1 MAARETMLAPEMRGW
16 GSKAPEGK
24 LCSISNIS
32 KAPLKHPAGDVRSAE
47 VCEPSSQRSGLRGR
61 RELERHWQ
69 LGAMGVDE
77 LTRMR
82 PWRKEEWGTGPEQLS
97 V

>member
-24 LCSISNIS
+24 SCFILN
-32 KAPLKHPAGDVRSAE
+32 KHPAGDVRLAE

-61 RELERHWQ
+61 RELERHRQ

-82 PWRKEEWGTGPEQLS
+82 PWRKEEWGTGHEQLS